1 MKFCFNH
8 HRSKYVLPFIIG
20 YFAIYP
26 MCFSFLYFGGWRATY
41 HSVIPSE
48 VEGSQDWL
56 SEMFRLRFATLN
68 MTDYALMK

>member
-1 MKFCFNH
+1 MKNL
-8 HRSKYVLPFIIG
+8 LPPTKILHPPAKRVFFIKKLCQNR
-20 YFAIYP
+20 Y
-26 MCFSFLYFGGWRATY
+26 Y

-68 MTDYALMK
+68 MTDYTLMK

>member
-1 MKFCFNH
+1 MKNEESRCAQNEESLLNEE
-8 HRSKYVLPFIIG
+8 RKMKDEE
-20 YFAIYP
+20 FAA
-26 MCFSFLYFGGWRATY
+26 SNENSSSSRDY

-68 MTDYALMK
+68 MTDYTLMK